1 MFCELIFH
9 HFGSSSSIDK
19 AGAGYIY
26 IIIFQLTPPALLH
39 SSIIIAFLFNCDK
52 KLCLKYSGY
61 RQKWCWGRGNRPPDH
76 LWLVLLS

>member
-26 IIIFQLTPPALLH
+26 IIIFQLTPPR
-39 SSIIIAFLFNCDK
+39 IIALIYNYSLFVQ
-52 KLCLKYSGY
+52 L
-61 RQKWCWGRGNRPPDH
+61 
-76 LWLVLLS
+76 